1 MSPRAAQAEPAYTSR
16 FAAAMVE
23 PSPAGLLAWRELS
36 RPRPTEEQQRA
47 MVQHLIRRGMRASD
61 LDEVRRLGFPLD

>member
-1 MSPRAAQAEPAYTSR
+1 
-16 FAAAMVE
+16 MVE